1 MTDNGKQE
9 AATQPAGFWKIRHA
23 VMGLGAL
30 LLVIVMVRSCGGD
43 GVDETVEVESDGAVP
58 RQAIAVKI
66 PPDPQ
71 WQGQYAPPPQGYQ
84 GPAAP
89 QQQQPGYGY
98 PPQQQQPGYGYPAQQ
113 QPGYGYPPQQQPP
126 TRGYP
131 AQQQQPGYGYP
142 AQQQPPAY
150 GYPAQQLR
158 QQGQLPSA
166 DAGNPWAVQ
175 QQPAYGY
182 GAPPQWG
189 ETQRQPL
196 LYSQP
201 PGSGQYRPLD
211 EKPQTAEQRR
221 SAPATGWTTA
231 PYDRPSG
238 SSFGGNAG
246 SGYPYAGGYP
256 GYYGGARY
264 GVPGYGTGWSGG
276 PTYPGAGWP

>member
-1 MTDNGKQE
+1 MADNGKQ

-23 VMGLGAL
+23 VMGLGGL
-30 LLVIVMVRSCGGD
+30 LLAIVLLRSCGGD
-43 GVDETVEVESDGAVP
+43 GVDEMVEAEPEDAVP

-66 PPDPQ
+66 QPDAQ
-71 WQGQYAPPPQGYQ
+71 WQAQYPPPQQPYQ
-84 GPAAP
+84 AP
-89 QQQQPGYGY
+89 TQ
-98 PPQQQQPGYGYPAQQ
+98 PQQQQPGYGYPAQQ
-113 QPGYGYPPQQQPP
+113 QQPAYGYPAQQQPP
-126 TRGYP
+126 GYGYP

-158 QQGQLPSA
+158 QQGQLPTA

-211 EKPQTAEQRR
+211 EKPQTAQQRR
-221 SAPATGWTTA
+221 SAPATGWTAA

-246 SGYPYAGGYP
+246 AGYPQAGGYP
-256 GYYGGARY
+256 GYYGGAPY
-264 GVPGYGTGWSGG
+264 GAPGYGAGWPGSPG
-276 PTYPGAGWP
+276 YPGAGWPGVW